1 MYLSTGFPHSI
12 FVDVKKKQNPL
23 KFPKTHIKT
32 VLGVVCS
39 LLAFLPVQG
48 QQLYPGDVSGN
59 GFVDHQDVLFW
70 AYARGAEGASRPNAT
85 SAFEGQ
91 DIDLTDWSGTYPG
104 TERSFAYA
112 DCNGDGKVDDAD
124 LLVIENN
131 YYSAVDGPYQPD
143 PFQNGASGIGSQL
156 VLGDSASIDV
166 TPGELA
172 VIPFNL
178 ATQETQDIELGYM
191 GFQLNYG
198 LSLIAETPSG
208 DPAIELNFDVDGN
221 EWLMEAEQGVKA
233 FIYHHENLG
242 YSDVAL
248 YMGSPG
254 DYVVGTGAIAE
265 FSIVVEEVIFGLQTV
280 NIDIPVILNGGF
292 KRSGYVSS
300 QGITINLVGKP
311 VSTDEQLLPLDAV
324 MVFPNPVNT
333 GVLHAQ
339 LRSDQKGMIEQM
351 ELFDQTGRLV
361 SSCAP
366 NARNGQLNA
375 NVLPAGLYLLKVKTD
390 KGVQVMKIQ
399 ATR

>member
-1 MYLSTGFPHSI
+1 
-12 FVDVKKKQNPL
+12 
-23 KFPKTHIKT
+23 
-32 VLGVVCS
+32 
-39 LLAFLPVQG
+39 
-48 QQLYPGDVSGN
+48 
-59 GFVDHQDVLFW
+59 
-70 AYARGAEGASRPNAT
+70 
-85 SAFEGQ
+85 
-91 DIDLTDWSGTYPG
+91 
-104 TERSFAYA
+104 
-112 DCNGDGKVDDAD
+112 
-124 LLVIENN
+124 
-131 YYSAVDGPYQPD
+131 
-143 PFQNGASGIGSQL
+143 
-156 VLGDSASIDV
+156 
-166 TPGELA
+166 
-172 VIPFNL
+172 
-178 ATQETQDIELGYM
+178 
-191 GFQLNYG
+191 
-198 LSLIAETPSG
+198 
-208 DPAIELNFDVDGN
+208 
-221 EWLMEAEQGVKA
+221 
-233 FIYHHENLG
+233 
-242 YSDVAL
+242 
-248 YMGSPG
+248 MGSPG

>member
-1 MYLSTGFPHSI
+1 MYLLTGFSHSI
-12 FVDVKKKQNPL
+12 FVSVKKKRHPV

-32 VLGVVCS
+32 VLGIACS

-70 AYARGAEGASRPNAT
+70 AYARGTEGAPRPNAT
-85 SAFEGQ
+85 TTFEAQ
-91 DIDLTDWSGTYPG
+91 DIDLTGWSGTYPG

-112 DCNGDGKVDDAD
+112 DCNGDGKVDDSD
-124 LLVIENN
+124 LLVIESN

-143 PFQNGASGIGSQL
+143 PFQTGASSIGSQL

-198 LSLIAETPSG
+198 LSLVAETPAG

-221 EWLMEAEQGVKA
+221 EWLMEAEQGVEV
-233 FIYHHENLG
+233 FVYHHENLG
-242 YSDVAL
+242 YSDIAL

-265 FSIVVEEVIFGLQTV
+265 FSIVVEEVIFGLQSV

-292 KRSGYVSS
+292 KRSGFVSS
-300 QGITINLVGKP
+300 QGITLNLVGKP
-311 VSTDEQLLPLDAV
+311 VSTDEQMLPLDAV

-339 LRSDQKGMIEQM
+339 LRSDQPGMIKQM
-351 ELFDQTGRLV
+351 ELFDQAGRLV
-361 SSCAP
+361 DSYAP
-366 NARNGQLNA
+366 NARSGQLNA
-375 NVLPAGLYLLKVKTD
+375 SALPAGLYLLKVKTD
-390 KGVQVMKIQ
+390 KGLQVMKIQ